1 MAMLRL
7 KETRGKWRVVQA
19 HEKLNAFLKVDQ
31 CSTLRRLR
39 THECFTKIPS
49 LSTGGCLYPVRRS
62 NAPALVLVI
71 ACTLKIHLP
80 IARAMP
86 ASTRKHLKATS
97 DASPY

>member
-7 KETRGKWRVVQA
+7 KETRGKRRVVHA
-19 HEKLNAFLKVDQ
+19 HEKLTAFLEVDQ
-31 CSTLRRLR
+31 RSTLRRLR

-62 NAPALVLVI
+62 KARALVLVI
-71 ACTLKIHLP
+71 ASTLKIHLP